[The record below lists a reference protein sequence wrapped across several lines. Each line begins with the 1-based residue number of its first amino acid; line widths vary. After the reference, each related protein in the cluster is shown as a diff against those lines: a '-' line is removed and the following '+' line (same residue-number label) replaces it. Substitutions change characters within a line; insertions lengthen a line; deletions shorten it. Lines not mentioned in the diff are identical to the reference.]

1 MSPES
6 RPGGPV
12 RLSTL
17 LGDTGRVLSF
27 RQPSPAI
34 STDGPRYLAFGL
46 LCTWQVGIGRYW
58 DSPSAALWQKLGL
71 GSVACVFLLAALLW
85 VVVWPLRPKRWSYS
99 IVLIFLTMTALPA
112 LLYAIPVERFLTLE
126 ESARANALFL
136 LFVACYRVALLV
148 WFLRRVAGLSH
159 SALISATLLPLTFI
173 LFVLFSL
180 NLEHATFQFM
190 AGLRDVDPTSNDA
203 AYMIVT
209 LLSMV
214 SIFVFP
220 LTLLVYVVQVLLA
233 REQARWK

>member
-1 MSPES
+1 MAAD
-6 RPGGPV
+6 
-12 RLSTL
+12 TL
-17 LGDTGRVLSF
+17 RVLSF
-27 RQPSPAI
+27 RAPSAAI
-34 STDGPRYLAFGL
+34 ATDWPRYLAFGL
-46 LCTWQVGIGRYW
+46 VCTWLVGVGRYW
-58 DSPSAALWQKLGL
+58 DSPAAALWQKLGL
-71 GSVACVFLLAALLW
+71 GSVAYIFVLALLLW
-85 VVVWPLRPKRWSYS
+85 GVVWPLRPKRWSYS
-99 IVLIFLTMTALPA
+99 MVLIFLTMTALPA

-126 ESARANALFL
+126 TSARLNALFL
-136 LFVACYRVALLV
+136 LIVACYRVALLV

-209 LLSMV
+209 LLSIA
-214 SIFVFP
+214 SILVFP
-220 LTLLVYVVQVLLA
+220 LTLLVYAVQIILA